1 MFFVLATVA
10 ILATFIALLLVHV
23 SWHYAYYYVD
33 ARSLMGSLTAAAVAL
48 WFGTFVAFLWWT
60 VFFRVS
66 AATTRGHDCGLTVFQ
81 HACKMGLEG
90 IVSKA

>member
-1 MFFVLATVA
+1 MFVVLATVA

-33 ARSLMGSLTAAAVAL
+33 ARSLTGSLMAAAVAL
-48 WFGTFVAFLWWT
+48 WFGTFVAVLWWI

-66 AATTRGHDCGLTVFQ
+66 AVTTAGTT
-81 HACKMGLEG
+81 A
-90 IVSKA
+90 A